1 MEYNTI
7 SMNFLE
13 KNKKTSRFKLQRTS
27 DYGMF
32 KFYKSNRPVSQANLN
47 NIEESIRKYGL
58 LQPIIT
64 TSSGYI
70 LDGQHRFEALKR
82 LKLPIDYIVSYN
94 ADDYVVIESNKI
106 RKGWTVLDYVDYW
119 SSNDNYHI
127 SLLKKQISKWS
138 KYTSIGSISNAY
150 TRESTVNRLIQNG
163 AYKIDLN
170 FGNDI
175 MSDCLF
181 LTDVSDKAFSSK
193 FIRALKMIK
202 LRNKNFDIN
211 RLAKNANYK
220 MLKIYNNE
228 ADTYDNIVEVY
239 NYKLSK
245 KNRIN

>member
-1 MEYNTI
+1 MRYNTTT
-7 SMNFLE
+7 MNFFE
-13 KNKKTSRFKLQRTS
+13 KNKTVSRFKLEKTS
-27 DYGMF
+27 NYSIF
-32 KFYKSNRPVSQANLN
+32 KFYKSNRSLNLSN
-47 NIEESIRKYGL
+47 LKKIEESIRKFGL

-70 LDGQHRFEALKR
+70 LDGQHRFEALKK
-82 LKLPIDYIVSYN
+82 LKMPVDYIISYN
-94 ADDYVVIESNKI
+94 ADDYAVIESNKI
-106 RKGWTVLDYVDYW
+106 RKGWKTMDYVDYW
-119 SSNDNYHI
+119 SSNQNYDI

-138 KYTSIGSISNAY
+138 KYTSIGSISAAY
-150 TRESTVNRLIQNG
+150 TRESKVNVLIQNG
-163 AYKIDLN
+163 KYRIDLN

-181 LTDVSDKAFSSK
+181 LTEVSDKAFSSK
-193 FIRALKMIK
+193 FIRALKFIK